1 MRLCCTNGYT
11 VLSRLVCASLNEDK
25 YGVVQRDI
33 PKIIEALL
41 SFLTAVEE
49 AEQELVKESATA
61 AKAEEREELD
71 RARDVLAP
79 LRDSTSPLVVLALGL
94 C

>member
-79 LRDSTSPLVVLALGL
+79 LRDSTSPLVVLTLGL